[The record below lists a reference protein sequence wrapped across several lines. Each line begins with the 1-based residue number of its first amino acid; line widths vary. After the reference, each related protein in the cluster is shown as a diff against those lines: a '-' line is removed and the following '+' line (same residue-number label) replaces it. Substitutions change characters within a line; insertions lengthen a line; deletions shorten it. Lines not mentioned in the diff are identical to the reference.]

1 MKAAIKREQSQTCLN
16 FAEREQ
22 SQRSQK
28 GKREKTLNALQCY
41 SATVVFM
48 LVNIPK
54 YAHNIY
60 IYIYIYKYIYYDFF
74 SSFVV
79 TV

>member
-16 FAEREQ
+16 YAEREQ
-22 SQRSQK
+22 SRRSQK
-28 GKREKTLNALQCY
+28 VKGEKTLNALQCY

-60 IYIYIYKYIYYDFF
+60 IYIYINIYIMIFF
-74 SSFVV
+74 RRLW
-79 TV
+79 